1 MSESQLVSGYAD
13 AVRQQ
18 FLSGHA
24 REHAYRPALERL
36 MSSFEDITAVNDPKR
51 SEHGNPDMAF
61 LKKSRN
67 TIILGYAEAKDI
79 DISLDKTLK
88 SEQLKRYAGYANLFL
103 TNYLEFRFLKN
114 GDQYEAISIGNIKN
128 GDISF
133 DHTQFTR
140 LQNELKSFL
149 EQPPESIRSGK
160 RLAEIMGGKARRI
173 RDRLVFYLLHDE
185 QKNSELEKIF
195 KMMKELLV
203 HDLTID
209 KFADMYAQTLV
220 YGLFVARYNDK
231 SPNTFTRSEARDLV
245 PASNPFLREFFD
257 HIVGPH
263 FDSRLANIVDEL
275 CAVFEVS
282 DVHTI
287 IQKHLRLFDVEN
299 DNDKDPI
306 IHFYEDFLKEYD
318 PAERKK
324 MGAYYTPIP
333 VVKFIVRAIDD
344 ALKGDFDLLKGLA
357 DTSRKPV
364 ILNSQGTK
372 VKAELHKVQIL
383 DPAVGTAT
391 FLNEIIK
398 HIYDTFE
405 GQEGRWS
412 SYVESDL
419 LPRLY
424 GFELMMAPYTIAHLK
439 LGMTLQETGVTEF
452 KQRIGVYLTNTLEE
466 GQKKQ
471 VDLFMQFGLA
481 EVVSQEANEAAK
493 IKHERPI
500 MVVVGNPPYSVSSN
514 NKSEFIEK
522 LVADYKQ
529 NLGERNIQ
537 PLSDDYIKF
546 IRFGEYMI
554 AKNGEGILAMITN
567 NSYLD
572 GLIHRQMRK
581 HLLETFDKIYV
592 LDLHGNSKKK
602 EVAPDGGKDVN
613 IFDIQQGVA
622 IFVAV
627 KNGEKWA
634 NQLGEVYHSE
644 LYGVRAYKFTH
655 LSDNP
660 EWKKLEPTAPNFYF
674 VPKDDS
680 LAAEY
685 SKFISIRELMPFGD
699 AGIKTHRD
707 DFVIDFDRDTLERK
721 IRDFYDLSTEEV
733 IQKYHLKETS
743 RFSVKERQK
752 NSRFDEAYIQQIY
765 YRPFDIRWSYYSKT
779 LMDRP
784 RKNTMLHLLNDNI
797 ALALLRNSRTGSV
810 DKQYIV
816 NHIVGKDI
824 VSSLDN
830 ALIVPLYL
838 YHDDGTR
845 TANLKPDV
853 LKQLTKNLD
862 FKYEPEETLDYIYA
876 ILHSPHYRDTY

>member
-1 MSESQLVSGYAD
+1 
-13 AVRQQ
+13 
-18 FLSGHA
+18 
-24 REHAYRPALERL
+24 
-36 MSSFEDITAVNDPKR
+36 
-51 SEHGNPDMAF
+51 MAF
-61 LKKSRN
+61 LKKSQN

-88 SEQLKRYAGYANLFL
+88 TEQLKRYAGYANLYL

-114 GDQYEAISIGNIKN
+114 GDQYESIAIGSIKN
-128 GDISF
+128 GDITF
-133 DHTQFTR
+133 DQSQFAR
-140 LQNELKSFL
+140 LENELKAFL
-149 EQPPESIRSGK
+149 EQRPESIRSGK

-173 RDRLVFYLLHDE
+173 RDRLIFYLQHDE

-287 IQKHLRLFDVEN
+287 IQKHLRLFEVE
-299 DNDKDPI
+299 NDKDPI

-318 PAERKK
+318 PIERKK
-324 MGAYYTPIP
+324 MGAYYTPVP
-333 VVKFIVRAIDD
+333 VVRFIVRAIDE
-344 ALKGDFDLLKGLA
+344 ALKSDFELPKGLA

-372 VKAELHKVQIL
+372 VKAELHRVQIL

-398 HIYDTFE
+398 HIYGTFE
-405 GQEGRWS
+405 GQEGRWA

-439 LGMTLQETGVTEF
+439 LGMTLQETGVTEL

-554 AKNGEGILAMITN
+554 KKNGEGILAMITN

-602 EVAPDGGKDVN
+602 EVAPDGSKDVN
-613 IFDIQQGVA
+613 VFDIQQGVA
-622 IFVAV
+622 IIVAI
-627 KNGEKWA
+627 KNGEKRA
-634 NQLGEVYHSE
+634 NQPAKMYHSE
-644 LYGVRAYKFTH
+644 LYGTRPRKFEH
-655 LSDNP
+655 LGHEP
-660 EWKKLEPTAPNFYF
+660 KWVKLEPTTPNFYF
-674 VPKDDS
+674 VPKDES
-680 LAAEY
+680 LTREY
-685 SKFISIRELMPFGD
+685 SSFISVRELMPFGD
-699 AGIKTHRD
+699 AGKKRPHAGMNLITDK
-707 DFVIDFDRDTLERK
+707 FD
-721 IRDFYDLSTEEV
+721 
-733 IQKYHLKETS
+733 
-743 RFSVKERQK
+743 
-752 NSRFDEAYIQQIY
+752 
-765 YRPFDIRWSYYSKT
+765 
-779 LMDRP
+779 
-784 RKNTMLHLLNDNI
+784 KNTLDRRVRMIFI
-797 ALALLRNSRTGSV
+797 A
-810 DKQYIV
+810 
-816 NHIVGKDI
+816 
-824 VSSLDN
+824 
-830 ALIVPLYL
+830 
-838 YHDDGTR
+838 
-845 TANLKPDV
+845 
-853 LKQLTKNLD
+853 
-862 FKYEPEETLDYIYA
+862 
-876 ILHSPHYRDTY
+876 